1 MISWLLDSDP
11 SIRWQVLQD
20 LMRGPADEVRAEHLD
35 YLHRA
40 GVVPDERASEA
51 IDLVASKRDTTRA
64 SIRGDRSGGVKARQE
79 WPLGARDSV
88 QRQMP
93 VETGEQV
100 GAPSR
105 WITLRA
111 LRVLEWYEQR
121 PSAPETT

>member
-51 IDLVASKRDTTRA
+51 IDLVASKRDKNGRWALETRYSGRCRLRQA
-64 SIRGDRSGGVKARQE
+64 SK
-79 WPLGARDSV
+79 
-88 QRQMP
+88 
-93 VETGEQV
+93 
-100 GAPSR
+100 
-105 WITLRA
+105 
-111 LRVLEWYEQR
+111 
-121 PSAPETT
+121 

>member
-51 IDLVASKRDTTRA
+51 IDLVAERSRKLQTTRRA
-64 SIRGDRSGGVKARQE
+64 MGSGGESGPAPDARSG
-79 WPLGARDSV
+79 
-88 QRQMP
+88 
-93 VETGEQV
+93 
-100 GAPSR
+100 
-105 WITLRA
+105 
-111 LRVLEWYEQR
+111 
-121 PSAPETT
+121 